1 MGAMDLQQMQEIA
14 RAQQQQQDLMPTKDE
29 QMRSMAAQLAVT
41 HISSGHFSGPEGPN
55 ASAEDAAALSERY
68 FRFLKGG
75 EAPPE
80 QP

>member
-41 HISSGHFSGPEGPN
+41 HISSGHFNNGNNG
-55 ASAEDAAALSERY
+55 ASAGAGDAELLAEVY
-68 FRFLKGG
+68 FRFLRTDSK
-75 EAPPE
+75 
-80 QP
+80 